1 MERSV
6 STGCLTRCGRRW
18 TMEKE
23 CQGSTSGDAG
33 VAGRRVLRLVGLPA
47 HSIDEDSRYLG
58 DCGNDNGKS
67 PPCQYNTS
75 ATVLPD
81 ADRTHPISPNWM
93 TSSAGI
99 RKQQDHESKCTCSS
113 TSKKPSLSLA
123 FVTQRREHTAIKVL
137 LVTLYTAI
145 PPYDFLFVT
154 FKALRRQ
161 CTPNKMTKPCE
172 PAYEMGIS
180 LGSSRV
186 SCGRRNYGFD
196 CARDRMKVVTG
207 HEINPSGD

>member
-1 MERSV
+1 MRDIKHRFIKEV
-6 STGCLTRCGRRW
+6 NEALGTGCLACCW
-18 TMEKE
+18 KKMEKE

-33 VAGRRVLRLVGLPA
+33 VARRRVLRVGLSA
-47 HSIDEDSRYLG
+47 HSIDEGSRYLG
-58 DCGNDNGKS
+58 DCENDNGKS
-67 PPCQYNTS
+67 PSCQYNTS

-81 ADRTHPISPNWM
+81 TDRTHPISPNWM

-99 RKQQDHESKCTCSS
+99 RKQQDHESKRTCLS

-145 PPYDFLFVT
+145 PPCDFLFVT

-161 CTPNKMTKPCE
+161 CTPNKMTKPCK

-180 LGSSRV
+180 LGSYRV
-186 SCGRRNYGFD
+186 SCGG
-196 CARDRMKVVTG
+196 TG
-207 HEINPSGD
+207 ETMVSTAQGIV